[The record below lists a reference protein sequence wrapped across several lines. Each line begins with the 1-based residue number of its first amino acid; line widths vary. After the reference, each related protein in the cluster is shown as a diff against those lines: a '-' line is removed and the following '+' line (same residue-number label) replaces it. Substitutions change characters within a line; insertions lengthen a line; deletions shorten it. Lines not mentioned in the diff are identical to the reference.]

1 MNIDSSE
8 VTVKG
13 VMPTSNS
20 CAIFLGNDDR
30 TFVIYVDP
38 AIGNAINM
46 TINQVKKERP
56 LTHDLIGL
64 ILKGLEASIERVLIN
79 DVDEGT
85 FARIILRMEN
95 ELGKK
100 IIELD
105 ARPSD
110 SIVLALQMKKPIFAA
125 NKVLEN
131 VEDMSEILERILKRR
146 TKIACCEFVEM
157 LTPRIEIPVGTN
169 SLCPSALAPMQDVTG
184 LPFMTIIGERVS
196 LTCFSPNFFV
206 SMKTLGWIL
215 KY

>member
-1 MNIDSSE
+1 VLAKQRKYGDNKNMNNDSVE

-13 VMPTSNS
+13 VMPTSNG
-20 CAIFLGNDDR
+20 CAIFLGNDEK

-64 ILKGLEASIERVLIN
+64 ILRGLETHIERVLIN

-85 FARIILRMEN
+85 FFARIILQMQN

-110 SIVLALQMKKPIFAA
+110 SIVLALQMKQPIHVSK
-125 NKVLEN
+125 KVLEN
-131 VEDMSEILERILKRR
+131 VEDMSEILERILRK
-146 TKIACCEFVEM
+146 
-157 LTPRIEIPVGTN
+157 
-169 SLCPSALAPMQDVTG
+169 QD
-184 LPFMTIIGERVS
+184 
-196 LTCFSPNFFV
+196 
-206 SMKTLGWIL
+206 
-215 KY
+215 

>member
-1 MNIDSSE
+1 MLANQRKCSDNVEMNNDSVE

-13 VMPTSNS
+13 VMPTSNG
-20 CAIFLGNDDR
+20 CAIFLGNDEK

-46 TINQVKKERP
+46 SINQVKKERP

-64 ILKGLEASIERVLIN
+64 ILRGLETHIERVLIN

-85 FARIILRMEN
+85 FFARIILQMEN

-110 SIVLALQMKKPIFAA
+110 SIVLALQMKQPIHVST
-125 NKVLEN
+125 KVLEN
-131 VEDMSEILERILKRR
+131 VEDMSEILERILRK
-146 TKIACCEFVEM
+146 
-157 LTPRIEIPVGTN
+157 
-169 SLCPSALAPMQDVTG
+169 QD
-184 LPFMTIIGERVS
+184 
-196 LTCFSPNFFV
+196 
-206 SMKTLGWIL
+206 
-215 KY
+215 

>member
-8 VTVKG
+8 VTVRG
-13 VMPTSNS
+13 VMPTSNG
-20 CAIFLGNDDR
+20 CAIFLGNDQR

-79 DVDEGT
+79 DVDDGT
-85 FARIILRMEN
+85 FFARIILRMEN

-110 SIVLALQMKKPIFAA
+110 SIVLALQMNKPIFAA
-125 NKVLEN
+125 QKVLDN
-131 VEDMSEILERILKRR
+131 VEDMTEILERILK
-146 TKIACCEFVEM
+146 K
-157 LTPRIEIPVGTN
+157 
-169 SLCPSALAPMQDVTG
+169 QD
-184 LPFMTIIGERVS
+184 
-196 LTCFSPNFFV
+196 
-206 SMKTLGWIL
+206 
-215 KY
+215 

>member
-1 MNIDSSE
+1 MLANQEKNRDTKKMNNDSVE

-13 VMPTSNS
+13 VMPTSNG
-20 CAIFLGNDDR
+20 CAIFLGNDEK

-38 AIGNAINM
+38 AIGNAINI

-64 ILKGLEASIERVLIN
+64 ILRGLETSIERVLIN

-85 FARIILRMEN
+85 FFARIILRMEN

-110 SIVLALQMKKPIFAA
+110 SIVLALQMKQPIDVA

-131 VEDMSEILERILKRR
+131 VEDMSEILERILRK
-146 TKIACCEFVEM
+146 
-157 LTPRIEIPVGTN
+157 
-169 SLCPSALAPMQDVTG
+169 QD
-184 LPFMTIIGERVS
+184 
-196 LTCFSPNFFV
+196 
-206 SMKTLGWIL
+206 
-215 KY
+215 